1 MTYALR
7 AESGARYYDGDRL
20 TPKLQEARLFLD
32 HEAARLEAAMLNA
45 RRALR
50 LTVVALD
57 DAALTLAQRNGL

>member
-20 TPKLQEARLFLD
+20 TAELHEARLYLD
-32 HEAARLEAAMLNA
+32 YEAARLEAAMLSA

-50 LTVVALD
+50 LTVIALD
-57 DAALTLAQRNGL
+57 SISAQREPAK

>member
-20 TPKLQEARLFLD
+20 TTKLQEARLFLD

-57 DAALTLAQRNGL
+57 DACTTQRYVRD